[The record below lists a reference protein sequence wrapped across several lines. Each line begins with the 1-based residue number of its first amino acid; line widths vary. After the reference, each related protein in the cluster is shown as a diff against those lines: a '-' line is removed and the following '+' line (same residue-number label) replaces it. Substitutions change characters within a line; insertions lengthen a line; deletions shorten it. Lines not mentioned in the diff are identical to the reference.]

1 MVAVDQVQ
9 RRMALGLLVGD
20 ALDDPVRVEPVL
32 AQGLPLRVSEVRFV
46 DGEDYA
52 TDTWNKVE
60 LVRRCCRPRR
70 NPLSWRPIGDGG
82 FTKRERER
90 DVGLKQMKAELTAN
104 VAKSCGLAVV
114 FIFES

>member
-20 ALDDPVRVEPVL
+20 ALDDPVWVEPVL

-90 DVGLKQMKAELTAN
+90 EREMKAELTAN
-104 VAKSCGLAVV
+104 VVESCGLAVV

>member
-1 MVAVDQVQ
+1 MVVVDQIQ

-20 ALDDPVRVEPVL
+20 ALDDPVRVKPVL

-60 LVRRCCRPRR
+60 LVGRCCRPRR
-70 NPLSWRPIGDGG
+70 NPLSWRPIGDEG
-82 FTKRERER
+82 FNKRERER
-90 DVGLKQMKAELTAN
+90 GLKQMKAELTTN
-104 VAKSCGLAVV
+104 VAESCGLAVI